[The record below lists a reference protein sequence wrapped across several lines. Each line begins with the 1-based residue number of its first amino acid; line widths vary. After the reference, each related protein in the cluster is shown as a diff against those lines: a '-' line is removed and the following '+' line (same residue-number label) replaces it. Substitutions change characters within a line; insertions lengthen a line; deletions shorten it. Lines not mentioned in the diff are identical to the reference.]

1 MTALVDEKRLAELRT
16 AAEVGIR
23 MSGLHP
29 HTVHVRPDE
38 LAALV
43 EEVFIAR
50 AQERP
55 HPDIACRVCGCTDK
69 DCSGCIARTGRPCH
83 WVERDLCSAC
93 APPVAELDADQQ
105 AVRLAHELAIHLL
118 HQERAVA
125 LAALTAATAVV
136 VSDFEVPLNV
146 FVDRLTTAAR
156 IAGGAEAPAP
166 GPLVRAACIHCRQD
180 VALATDVAAIREHS
194 MTCAKSPVVQELQRL
209 QAQVDVL
216 KQECRERGAM

>member
-23 MSGLHP
+23 MSGLQP

-55 HPDIACRVCGCTDK
+55 HPDVACRKCGCTDT
-69 DCSGCIARTGRPCH
+69 DCSGCIERTGRPCH

-93 APPVAELDADQQ
+93 APPAVELDAAQQ
-105 AVRLAHELAIHLL
+105 AVRLTHELAIHLL
-118 HQERAVA
+118 HHDRDVA
-125 LAALTAATAVV
+125 LTALTAATAVV

-146 FVDRLTTAAR
+146 FVDRLTMAAS
-156 IAGGAEAPAP
+156 IAGAAVVPAP
-166 GPLVRAACIHCRQD
+166 GPDVRAACIHCRQE
-180 VALATDVAAIREHS
+180 VALATDVAAIREHA
-194 MTCAKSPVVQELQRL
+194 MTCEKSPVVQELQRL
-209 QAQVDVL
+209 RAEVDVL